1 MKIEL
6 VSNTLW
12 LTIGSSVHDLVS
24 LKLLSDVDCLQSSGS
39 NVQILVSKVEIDS
52 TPKLLLLHNLNSI
65 TRSYKSNLHRALI
78 KHDTLKRQN
87 TIKKVNVVDQILKY
101 EGYAKPPLTMYVLN
115 NLYGQ
120 LSQ

>member
-115 NLYGQ
+115 NLHGQ